1 MTPMRRSLGGMVS
14 FLLALTLVAASDATA
29 QTTPSGGEDGEG
41 SPVVLDDV
49 VVTSEGYALAL
60 AELNEDPEIVQSS
73 LLRDVV
79 SAGLKDLA
87 EGWEQR
93 PTLPDILSPDWV
105 DSLDEADMEF
115 VDGYLRGI
123 DFIATNHRVVWTPT
137 GLFVFID

>member
-1 MTPMRRSLGGMVS
+1 MSSDDLRESFTVEEDTYIQFAELAESRGLGLGEFFSQELRSTVRM
-14 FLLALTLVAASDATA
+14 
-29 QTTPSGGEDGEG
+29 
-41 SPVVLDDV
+41 
-49 VVTSEGYALAL
+49 